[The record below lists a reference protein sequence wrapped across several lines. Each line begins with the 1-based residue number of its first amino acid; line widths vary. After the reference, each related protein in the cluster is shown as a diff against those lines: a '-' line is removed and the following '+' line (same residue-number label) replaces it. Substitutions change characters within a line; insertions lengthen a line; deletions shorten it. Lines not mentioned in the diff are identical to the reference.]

1 MKEIMIRK
9 YKGQCHCKKVTFD
22 FFSKEPV
29 ILLECNCSI
38 CLPYRYLHL
47 IIENKKFN
55 LNSDSDQL
63 MSYKFR
69 TKVADHLFCK
79 NCGVKSF
86 YKPAS
91 HPNSVSINY
100 HSIINPPKI
109 KEILSFD
116 GKNWDQAV
124 KDLKSHC

>member
-1 MKEIMIRK
+1 MIRK
-9 YKGQCHCKKVTFD
+9 YKGQCHCKKITFD
-22 FFSKEPV
+22 FYSEETV
-29 ILLECNCSI
+29 TLLECNCSI

-55 LNSDSDQL
+55 FNSNLDQL

-79 NCGVKSF
+79 YCGVKSF

-100 HSIINPPKI
+100 HSIIKPPKI
-109 KEILSFD
+109 KEILFFD
-116 GKNWDQAV
+116 GKNWDQAI
-124 KDLKSHC
+124 KDLKS

>member
-1 MKEIMIRK
+1 MIRK

-22 FFSKEPV
+22 FYSKEIV
-29 ILLECNCSI
+29 TLLECNCSI

-47 IIENKKFN
+47 IIENTKFH
-55 LNSDSDQL
+55 LNNDSDQL
-63 MSYKFR
+63 ISYKFR

-100 HSIINPPKI
+100 NSIVNPPKI

-124 KDLKSHC
+124 KDLKSDIN

>member
-1 MKEIMIRK
+1 MIKK
-9 YKGQCHCKKVTFD
+9 YKGQCHCKKITFD
-22 FFSKEPV
+22 FLSKEIV
-29 ILLECNCSI
+29 TLLECNCSI

-47 IIENKKFN
+47 IIENEKFN
-55 LNSDSDQL
+55 LNSNSDQL

-124 KDLKSHC
+124 KDLKFHS

>member
-1 MKEIMIRK
+1 MIKK
-9 YKGQCHCKKVTFD
+9 YKGQCHCKRIKFNFFSEEKVT
-22 FFSKEPV
+22 
-29 ILLECNCSI
+29 LLECNCSI

-47 IIENKKFN
+47 IIENKQFS
-55 LNSDSDQL
+55 LNCNVDKL
-63 MSYKFR
+63 VSYKFK

-109 KEILSFD
+109 KEILFFD
-116 GKNWDQAV
+116 GKNWEQAV
-124 KDLKSHC
+124 KSLKS

>member
-1 MKEIMIRK
+1 MIKK
-9 YKGQCHCKKVTFD
+9 YNGQCHCKKIKFN
-22 FFSKEPV
+22 FFSEENV
-29 ILLECNCSI
+29 TLLECNCSI

-47 IIENKKFN
+47 IIGNKQFS
-55 LNSDSDQL
+55 LNCNVDKL
-63 MSYKFR
+63 ISYKFK

-100 HSIINPPKI
+100 HSIIKPPKI
-109 KEILSFD
+109 KEILLFD
-116 GKNWDQAV
+116 GKNWEQAV
-124 KDLKSHC
+124 KNLKS